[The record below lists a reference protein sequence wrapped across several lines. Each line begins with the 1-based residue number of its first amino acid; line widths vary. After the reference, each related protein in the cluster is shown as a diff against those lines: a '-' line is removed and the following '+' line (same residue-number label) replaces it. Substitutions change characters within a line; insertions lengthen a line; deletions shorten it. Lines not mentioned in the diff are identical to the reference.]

1 MRSFIKSLAEK
12 GGFRI
17 MSSARNAQLEKLDL
31 EAPAL
36 LDEILRLNG
45 ASRHSKA
52 QLRQDVFVLM
62 ETGFK
67 RGGYFVEFGAADGV
81 HLSNTWLLEKEY
93 HWRGI
98 LAEPAR
104 VWHNELRVNRSA
116 KIDTECVFSTTGHQI
131 EFNMT
136 DIPELSTIAKFS
148 STDGHA
154 NSRKSGSIY
163 MVPTISL
170 DNLLERHGAP
180 NEIDYLSIDTE
191 GSEFV
196 ILKDFPFQ
204 KWKIRIITVEHNYS
218 VARNS
223 IKDLLYFNGY
233 KRKFEGLSKWDD
245 WYVLD
250 R

>member
-1 MRSFIKSLAEK
+1 
-12 GGFRI
+12 
-17 MSSARNAQLEKLDL
+17 
-31 EAPAL
+31 
-36 LDEILRLNG
+36 
-45 ASRHSKA
+45 
-52 QLRQDVFVLM
+52 
-62 ETGFK
+62 
-67 RGGYFVEFGAADGV
+67 
-81 HLSNTWLLEKEY
+81 
-93 HWRGI
+93 
-98 LAEPAR
+98 
-104 VWHNELRVNRSA
+104 
-116 KIDTECVFSTTGHQI
+116 
-131 EFNMT
+131 
-136 DIPELSTIAKFS
+136 
-148 STDGHA
+148 
-154 NSRKSGSIY
+154 